1 MNHIPTRKP
10 PLRHSARYALVVPRR
25 DHALLRGIVQRL
37 AEEGPEAERLRNAL
51 VDALYEP
58 EATAHTGGDILK
70 AFEPLRGAEI
80 DFTAYRKEEA

>member
-37 AEEGPEAERLRNAL
+37 AEEGPEADRLRAALGDLVPAPAPAEERKL
-51 VDALYEP
+51 VDLLLESPVA
-58 EATAHTGGDILK
+58 
-70 AFEPLRGAEI
+70 GADI
-80 DFTAYRKEEA
+80 DFTAWRKEPM